1 MREAPIAGLWAS
13 PWVSLWWRDVRWPL
27 AAFGFTALWISLFD
41 LDLALARWAFFDAA
55 TLHWRGA
62 GTWWADD
69 LIHDAGRW
77 FVRVIAACAVGVW
90 IATFVNRRL
99 WRWRRPAAYLASAMV
114 LTVGIVGL
122 LKTITN
128 VDCPW
133 DLLPFGGKFPYEPL
147 FADRPDGLRHA
158 QCFPAAHASS
168 GYSLMALYFL
178 ARERSGYAARLGLIV
193 GIVTGLV
200 FGLAQQSR
208 GAHFLS
214 HDLCSA
220 MLAWLIPSALYSF
233 AFRRRAWS
241 AKNWPPTAQSVHSSG
256 FPSIDAESPINAP
269 AGSVTALP

>member
-1 MREAPIAGLWAS
+1 MHHAPI
-13 PWVSLWWRDVRWPL
+13 VNLWWRDVRWPL
-27 AAFGFTALWISLFD
+27 AMFGVAALWISLFD
-41 LDLALARWAFFDAA
+41 LDLAFARWAFFDAG

-62 GTWWADD
+62 GTWWANA
-69 LIHDAGRW
+69 LLHDAGRW
-77 FVRVIAACAVGVW
+77 FVRAIVAFAVGVW
-90 IATFVNRRL
+90 IATFVDGRL
-99 WRWRRPAAYLASAMV
+99 SKWRRPAAYLASAMV
-114 LTVGIVGL
+114 LTIGIVGL
-122 LKTITN
+122 LKTVTN

-133 DLLPFGGKFPYEPL
+133 DLLPFGGKFPYEHL

-178 ARERSGYAARLGLIV
+178 ARERSGYAARLGLIA

-214 HDLCSA
+214 HDLYSA
-220 MLAWLIPSALYSF
+220 IIAWLIPSALYSF

-241 AKNWPPTAQSVHSSG
+241 AKDWLPTAQSVHSSG
-256 FPSIDAESPINAP
+256 FLRTDAEPPINAP
-269 AGSVTALP
+269 TGRVTALP